1 MEELITTYLKEK
13 YNPLAIILYGSRAS
27 NKANKDSDW
36 DFVIL
41 VENEIEVVIEM
52 IEGQI
57 VDLDVIK
64 LPVSKDELIK
74 QFDGT
79 LQISKVV
86 FDTNDI
92 ANKLLESI
100 KEVYSK
106 GRNLRAKELENRKN
120 FITRRLNKLESSL
133 ENNAMFFFHLGIFF
147 EKAVQYWFE
156 IKKNRWKVAPA
167 TALKI
172 VEEED
177 KNYSDLLGVLYS
189 NLSNQE
195 KLDSARK
202 IISLL
207 V

>member
-1 MEELITTYLKEK
+1 MAT
-13 YNPLAIILYGSRAS
+13 
-27 NKANKDSDW
+27 
-36 DFVIL
+36 
-41 VENEIEVVIEM
+41 
-52 IEGQI
+52 
-57 VDLDVIK
+57 
-64 LPVSKDELIK
+64 KDELIK